1 MPSMSLTL
9 ALSIL
14 AALVLLA
21 LVVQSLWNARKSSPR
36 RAEPAAQATAAPRV
50 EPPLGGDMTPM
61 ASAPNAPPSAELV
74 DARHGGDA
82 AVTAA
87 SAAVGLAGEAVA
99 PGVEPVVGA
108 AVAEAG
114 VAPAAAETIAA
125 PVAAPAPRMG
135 PRIDALID
143 VIATL
148 KLDARVSGELVQ
160 AHLPTTRR
168 AGTKPFLIEGLNAA
182 TAEWEP
188 IQPGQQ
194 YRELQVG
201 VQLANR
207 HGALNEIEYSE
218 FVQKLQPFADSVG
231 AAVEIPDM
239 LEAVG
244 RAKELDHF
252 ANQHDALL
260 SVQLVA
266 HGQPW
271 SVAYLQQA
279 TLKHGFLPGSV
290 PGRLVLPGAGEGAPP
305 VLVLSFDPK
314 AALAED
320 PNGAG
325 AVVRVAQLSLDVP
338 QTPETDGPFET
349 WLKAMS
355 TLSTELDATLVDE
368 ANHPVVPEAFAP
380 IKTELEGLYRQL
392 EARDLAAGS
401 AAARRLFS

>member
-36 RAEPAAQATAAPRV
+36 RAEPAAQAAAAPRV
-50 EPPLGGDMTPM
+50 EPPLGGDMTQM
-61 ASAPNAPPSAELV
+61 AAAPNAPPSAELV

-108 AVAEAG
+108 AVAES
-114 VAPAAAETIAA
+114 APAAVEAVAA
-125 PVAAPAPRMG
+125 PVAAPAPRTG

-239 LEAVG
+239 LEAVS

-305 VLVLSFDPK
+305 VLVLSFDAK

-320 PNGAG
+320 TNGEA

>member
-1 MPSMSLTL
+1 MSLTL

-36 RAEPAAQATAAPRV
+36 RAEPAAQAAAAPRV
-50 EPPLGGDMTPM
+50 EPPLGGDMTQM
-61 ASAPNAPPSAELV
+61 ASSAPNAPPSAELV

-82 AVTAA
+82 AVAAA

-99 PGVEPVVGA
+99 PGVEPVLGP
-108 AVAEAG
+108 AVAETAP
-114 VAPAAAETIAA
+114 VAVQTVAA
-125 PVAAPAPRMG
+125 PVAAPAPRTG

-266 HGQPW
+266 RGQPW

-305 VLVLSFDPK
+305 VLVLSFDAK

-380 IKTELEGLYRQL
+380 IKSELEGLYRQL
-392 EARDLAAGS
+392 EARDLGAGS

>member
-1 MPSMSLTL
+1 
-9 ALSIL
+9 
-14 AALVLLA
+14 
-21 LVVQSLWNARKSSPR
+21 
-36 RAEPAAQATAAPRV
+36 
-50 EPPLGGDMTPM
+50 GG
-61 ASAPNAPPSAELV
+61 
-74 DARHGGDA
+74 
-82 AVTAA
+82 
-87 SAAVGLAGEAVA
+87 
-99 PGVEPVVGA
+99 
-108 AVAEAG
+108 
-114 VAPAAAETIAA
+114 APAVEAEAA
-125 PVAAPAPRMG
+125 PVAAPAVRTG

-188 IQPGQQ
+188 VQPGQQ

-239 LEAVG
+239 LEAVS

-266 HGQPW
+266 RGQPW

-305 VLVLSFDPK
+305 VLVLSFDAK

-380 IKTELEGLYRQL
+380 IKSELEGLYRQL

>member
-36 RAEPAAQATAAPRV
+36 RAEPAAQAAAAPRV
-50 EPPLGGDMTPM
+50 EPPLGGDMTQM
-61 ASAPNAPPSAELV
+61 ASSAPNAPPSAELV

-82 AVTAA
+82 AVAAA

-99 PGVEPVVGA
+99 PGVEPVLGP
-108 AVAEAG
+108 AVAETAP
-114 VAPAAAETIAA
+114 VAVQTVAA
-125 PVAAPAPRMG
+125 PVAAPAPRTG

-266 HGQPW
+266 RGQPW

-305 VLVLSFDPK
+305 VLVLSFDAK

-380 IKTELEGLYRQL
+380 IKSELEGLYRQL
-392 EARDLAAGS
+392 EARDLGAGS